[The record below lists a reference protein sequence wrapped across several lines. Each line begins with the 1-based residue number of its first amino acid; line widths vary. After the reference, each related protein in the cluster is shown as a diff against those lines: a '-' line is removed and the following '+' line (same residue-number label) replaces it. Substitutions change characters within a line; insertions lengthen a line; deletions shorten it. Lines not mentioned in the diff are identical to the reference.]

1 MSNRGKDKRIPA
13 YSRRRAAASAASTP
27 GASNEQRATTTTEDA
42 EVIIGSRSL
51 MFARRLRGHGESF
64 LTMRSASNQ
73 RAIPIN

>member
-27 GASNEQRATTTTEDA
+27 GASNEQRATTTEDA
-42 EVIIGSRSL
+42 EVIIASRSL

>member
-13 YSRRRAAASAASTP
+13 YSRGRAAASTPSTP
-27 GASNEQRATTTTEDA
+27 GGSNEQRATTTEDA

-64 LTMRSASNQ
+64 LTMRSAPNQ